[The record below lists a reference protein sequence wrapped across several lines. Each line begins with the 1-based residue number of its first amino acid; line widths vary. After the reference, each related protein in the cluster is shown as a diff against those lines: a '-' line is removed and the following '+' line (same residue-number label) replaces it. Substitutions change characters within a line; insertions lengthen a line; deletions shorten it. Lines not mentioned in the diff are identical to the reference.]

1 MQFVNSFFY
10 QVSKLRDKLSY
21 SERKLIDYIAN
32 NAKEVISMPIAV
44 LSSKTNVSS
53 ATIVSTAKKLGFSGY
68 SELKLS
74 LAAEQSNPLLLQS
87 GDTTFF
93 NSEEQSSNALQ
104 QVARANAAALNLMEQ
119 HMDYDEIQTV
129 AKVITKSKR
138 IFLFGEGTSDILA
151 MEAYDF
157 LSRLGICCIHQ
168 SDWQSK
174 LVLIEQVTKEDVG
187 IFFTQS
193 GVNTNILDLADR
205 FSSKNGFTIGISNFQ
220 KTAVSQKV
228 DILLAPFPEP
238 TTIHD
243 NNYTFRIPILCILEC
258 LYYAIATQSIEYYKS
273 ILVKNYH
280 LRKFWTLFG

>member
-1 MQFVNSFFY
+1 MNSFFY

-21 SERKLIDYIAN
+21 SEGKLIDYIAN
-32 NAKEVISMPIAV
+32 NPKEVIGMPIAI
-44 LSSKTNVSS
+44 LASKTDVSA

-68 SELKLS
+68 SQLKIS
-74 LAAEQSNPLLLQS
+74 LAAESSNPLLLQS
-87 GDTTFF
+87 TDSLFS
-93 NSEEQSSNALQ
+93 NAENQSANALQ
-104 QVARANAAALNLMEQ
+104 LVIRANVAALNLIDQ
-119 HMDYDEIQTV
+119 YMDYDEIKMV
-129 AKVITKSKR
+129 AKVLANANR
-138 IFLFGEGTSDILA
+138 VYLFGEGTSDILA

-174 LVLIEQVTKEDVG
+174 LLQIEQVTKEDVG
-187 IFFTQS
+187 LFFTQS
-193 GVNTNILDLADR
+193 GVNTNILDLAYR
-205 FSSKNGFTIGISNFQ
+205 FSDKDGFTIGISNFQ

-243 NNYTFRIPILCILEC
+243 NNYTFRIPILCILES
-258 LYYAIATQSIEYYKS
+258 LYYAIATQSSEYYKS